1 MPISSKN
8 PKLVLNLFFSS
19 LIFVV
24 VFDVLLVIAEDFIF
38 NWFVFI
44 LIFFV
49 GTINVLIMVMLAKF
63 PQTRTVGFATPL
75 GNKKNDVY
83 KKCDNFFNLLFSV
96 PMTPILG
103 IAINIYLMLRL
114 SSLTLVRFGVWM
126 LLGNSSHDAL
136 TFFVPFFK

>member
-75 GNKKNDVY
+75 GNKKKEIFLEKSNY
-83 KKCDNFFNLLFSV
+83 FLF
-96 PMTPILG
+96 
-103 IAINIYLMLRL
+103 
-114 SSLTLVRFGVWM
+114 
-126 LLGNSSHDAL
+126 
-136 TFFVPFFK
+136 